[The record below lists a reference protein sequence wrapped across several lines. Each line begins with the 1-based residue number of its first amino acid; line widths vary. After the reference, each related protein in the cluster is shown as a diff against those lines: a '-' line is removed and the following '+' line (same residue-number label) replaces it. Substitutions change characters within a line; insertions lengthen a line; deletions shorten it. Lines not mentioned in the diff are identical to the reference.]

1 MIKILFFIESLKGGG
16 AEKVLKNLVNAMDTE
31 KFDITVA
38 TLFKEDI
45 DGELKDGI
53 KYKYCYKKQ
62 TSFANVLMRAEAA
75 AGVTYRLHLKG
86 DYDVEVAYL
95 ECGAT
100 KIIADSTNKKA
111 KKIAWV
117 HCDLSKKAE
126 NYEAFVNDTKK
137 YYEKYDKIVCVS
149 EDVRNAFIKGY
160 GDKFETLTLYNC
172 YDDENILEKSKEP
185 ISENLDKDGKICVA
199 VGRLV
204 KQKGFDRLLKAH
216 KRLTDSGIHHKLW
229 ILGEGEERENLEKY
243 INENNLA
250 DTVTLFGFTSN
261 PYKYINAAD
270 ITVCSS
276 EFEGF
281 STVVVESLI
290 LGTPV
295 VTTDCAG
302 MNEIL
307 GDNEYGIVTENSE
320 NGLFDGLKKMLTE
333 DSVYLHYKEK
343 AAERGEDF
351 KRDKAVL
358 KTQSFF
364 EN

>member
-16 AEKVLKNLVNAMDTE
+16 AEKVLKNLVNAMDTK

-38 TLFKEDI
+38 TLYKESV
-45 DGELKDGI
+45 DGELKNGI
-53 KYKYCYKKQ
+53 KYKYCYKTQ
-62 TSFANVLMRAEAA
+62 SAVSNIMMRVEAA

-86 DYDVEVAYL
+86 DYDIEVAYL

-100 KIIADSTNKKA
+100 KIIAGSVNKKA

-160 GDKFETLTLYNC
+160 GDKFEPVTLYNC
-172 YDDENILEKSKEP
+172 YDDSEILNKSKESLP
-185 ISENLDKDGKICVA
+185 EEIDKDGKICVA

-204 KQKGFDRLLKAH
+204 KSKGFDKLLKAH
-216 KRLTDSGIHHKLW
+216 KRLLEEGINHKLW

-243 INENNLA
+243 IKDNKLS
-250 DTVTLFGFTSN
+250 DSVTLFGFANN
-261 PYKYINAAD
+261 PYKYIKNAD

-276 EFEGF
+276 EYEGF

-295 VTTDCAG
+295 VTTDCTG
-302 MNEIL
+302 MREIL
-307 GDNEYGIVTENSE
+307 GDSEFGLITENSE
-320 NGLFDGLKKMLTE
+320 DGIFCGLKKMLTE
-333 DSVYLHYKEK
+333 NAVYSQYKEK
-343 AAERGEDF
+343 AAKRGEDF
-351 KRDKAVL
+351 KIDKAVL

>member
-16 AEKVLKNLVNAMDTE
+16 AEKVLKNLVNAMDTK

-38 TLFKEDI
+38 TLYKESV
-45 DGELKDGI
+45 DGELKNGI
-53 KYKYCYKKQ
+53 KYKYCYKTQ
-62 TSFANVLMRAEAA
+62 SAVSNIMMRVEAA
-75 AGVTYRLHLKG
+75 AGVAYRLHLKG
-86 DYDVEVAYL
+86 DYDIEVAYL

-100 KIIADSTNKKA
+100 KIIAGSVNKKA

-149 EDVRNAFIKGY
+149 EDVRNSFIKGY
-160 GDKFETLTLYNC
+160 GDKFEPVTLYNC
-172 YDDENILEKSKEP
+172 YDDSEILNKSKEP
-185 ISENLDKDGKICVA
+185 LPEEINKDGKICVA

-204 KQKGFDRLLKAH
+204 KSKGFDKLLKAH
-216 KRLTDSGIHHKLW
+216 KRLLGEGISYKLW
-229 ILGEGEERENLEKY
+229 ILGEGEERGNLEKY
-243 INENNLA
+243 IKENNLS
-250 DTVTLFGFTSN
+250 DSVTLFGFTKN
-261 PYKYINAAD
+261 PYKYIKNAD

-276 EFEGF
+276 EYEGF

-295 VTTDCAG
+295 VTTDCTG
-302 MNEIL
+302 MREML
-307 GDNEYGIVTENSE
+307 GDSEFGLVTENSE
-320 NGLFDGLKKMLTE
+320 DGIFCGLKKMLTE
-333 DSVYLHYKEK
+333 DSVYSQYKEK
-343 AAERGEDF
+343 AAKRGEAF
-351 KRDKAVL
+351 KIDKAVL